1 MKGLNMKISKMK
13 YFDQSRHWNLN
24 MMTFKKLTL
33 LVGASGVGKTQILKS
48 ILNLRNITKGASVNG
63 LRWEIEF
70 NISNDMYI
78 WQGEFEKISQEN
90 ETVLIDF
97 ITIDNDEEKK
107 DAPKIICEKLY
118 KNGSEVI
125 NRDED
130 KIMFNNVKT
139 VKLPQEKSVVNLLKE
154 EDEVSIIYKN
164 FQKITLHDHSETG
177 ALRFSSGD
185 IEVKVEKYKNVEDIQ
200 ESDESVRTKLYLT
213 SLKSE
218 KIFSVIKDKFIDV
231 FPYVENFK
239 IEPIS
244 SKKIP
249 FFLKQTPF
257 IQIKE
262 KGVEHWIDERQISS
276 GMLRTLL
283 HVSEL
288 YLGANGTIIL
298 VDEFE
303 NSLGVNCID
312 ELTNELLI
320 HKRNLQF
327 IITSHHPYIINNINY
342 SNWKIVTRKAGSVTA
357 RDATA
362 FNLSKSKHEAFTQLI
377 NLDEYSEG
385 VEV

>member
-1 MKGLNMKISKMK
+1 MKISKLK

-48 ILNLRNITKGASVNG
+48 ILNLRNIVKGTSING
-63 LRWEIEF
+63 LKWEIEF
-70 NISNDMYI
+70 YISNDMYI
-78 WQGEFEKISQEN
+78 WQGEFEKTSQET
-90 ETVLIDF
+90 EMGLIDF
-97 ITIDNDEEKK
+97 VISDDDGKK

-118 KNGSEVI
+118 KNQSEI
-125 NRDED
+125 IRRDEN

-139 VKLPQEKSVVNLLKE
+139 VKLPQEKSVINLLKE
-154 EDEVSIIYKN
+154 EDEISVIYKN
-164 FQKITLHDHSETG
+164 FQKITLHDHSETET
-177 ALRFSSGD
+177 LRFSSAD
-185 IEVKVEKYKNVEDIQ
+185 IEVKVEKYKNIEDIQ
-200 ESDESVRTKLYLT
+200 ESDETVRTKLYLA

-218 KIFSVIKDKFIDV
+218 KVFNIIKDKFIDV

-239 IEPIS
+239 IEPIP

-249 FFLKQTPF
+249 FFLQQTPF

-262 KGVEHWIDERQISS
+262 KGVEDWINENQISS

-283 HVSEL
+283 HISEL

-357 RDATA
+357 RDANS
-362 FNLSKSKHEAFTQLI
+362 FNLGKSKHKAFTQLI

-385 VEV
+385 VEA

>member
-1 MKGLNMKISKMK
+1 MKISKMK